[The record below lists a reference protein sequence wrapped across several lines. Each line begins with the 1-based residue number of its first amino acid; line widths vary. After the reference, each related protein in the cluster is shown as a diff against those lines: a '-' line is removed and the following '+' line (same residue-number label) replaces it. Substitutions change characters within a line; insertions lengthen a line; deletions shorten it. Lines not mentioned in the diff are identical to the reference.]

1 MFSWTTLSTC
11 RCSGGPME
19 TFAFWW
25 QKIRRKNMSLAS
37 CSLARLC
44 KCHAPYLPGKNRQ
57 VDWKPF
63 FYAWNW
69 ENSHQ
74 QHLQLTTLTKFIL
87 IPPPSLSSAPQKRRF
102 FEWASHLLK
111 LSRGL
116 TFKHTFQEENEL
128 HRLWNATIAI
138 DRLCPNTWQSPW
150 HNWRPDANHS
160 NTKNLATKKWM
171 QHVIHNKWM

>member
-1 MFSWTTLSTC
+1 
-11 RCSGGPME
+11 ME

-116 TFKHTFQEENEL
+116 TFKQLFKRRMSSIGCETQQL
-128 HRLWNATIAI
+128 QSIACAQTLGKARGTTGDLTQTIPTPKI
-138 DRLCPNTWQSPW
+138 
-150 HNWRPDANHS
+150 
-160 NTKNLATKKWM
+160 
-171 QHVIHNKWM
+171 

>member
-1 MFSWTTLSTC
+1 MAQCFLEPPYPPPAAWHAFANAMHHTC
-11 RCSGGPME
+11 P
-19 TFAFWW
+19 T
-25 QKIRRKNMSLAS
+25 
-37 CSLARLC
+37 
-44 KCHAPYLPGKNRQ
+44 NRQ

-63 FYAWNW
+63 FHAWNW

-116 TFKHTFQEENEL
+116 TFKQLFKRRMSSIGCETQQL
-128 HRLWNATIAI
+128 QAIACAKKTLGKARGTTGDLTQTI
-138 DRLCPNTWQSPW
+138 PTP
-150 HNWRPDANHS
+150 
-160 NTKNLATKKWM
+160 KNLASKK
-171 QHVIHNKWM
+171 